1 MTRGTPAG
9 VRRPAWHARGVAT
22 VGFLHT
28 AHVHVRTFH
37 DLLGERDDSVADR
50 HLVDTGL
57 LAAAREHGV
66 DAVREAIGDRLR
78 RLVGEG
84 ADVVVCTCS
93 TIGPTAK
100 AVGAEMG
107 LRVVRVDRPMAEAA
121 VLAGRRVA
129 VVASLDEAAATL
141 MPLLHE
147 CARTTGRDV
156 EFVDVRCTGTW
167 SAFEAGDLLTYA
179 TGVADAVRRAVL
191 PLDPPVDV
199 VVLAQASMLD
209 AAPLLRDLSVPVLTS
224 PRLAVEAAV
233 ELVLPVR

>member
-1 MTRGTPAG
+1 
-9 VRRPAWHARGVAT
+9 VAT

-28 AHVHVRTFH
+28 AHAHVRTFS
-37 DLLGERDDSVADR
+37 DLLDQRDESVADR

-57 LAAAREHGV
+57 LDAARARGV
-66 DAVREAIGDRLR
+66 DSVRPAIADRLR
-78 RLVGEG
+78 RLVAEG

-100 AVGAEMG
+100 AVGAQMG

-121 VLAGRRVA
+121 VLAGRRIA

-141 MPLLHE
+141 MPLLRE
-147 CARTTGRDV
+147 CAAGTGRVV
-156 EFVDVRCTGTW
+156 EFVDVRCTDTW
-167 SAFEAGDLLTYA
+167 SAFESGDLLTYT

-199 VVLAQASMLD
+199 VVLAQASMVD
-209 AAPLLRDLSVPVLTS
+209 AAPLLRDLHVPVLTS
-224 PRLAVEAAV
+224 PRLVIEAAV
-233 ELVLPVR
+233 ELVQPVG